1 MSRETDIKRLT
12 GLLADEDGV
21 VREKSRNELIQLG
34 GHDVACAI
42 VTTLIDHRSH
52 VRWEAAKTLQVIADP
67 VAASSLMHV
76 LDDDDADVRWV
87 AAEALIALGR
97 VGLLTVLSGLTKRAD
112 SILFC
117 RSAHHVLHEMQTYG
131 DPVAQV
137 LGSLEESDPGMTVP
151 PVAYKALIAL
161 NEPLNVA

>member
-1 MSRETDIKRLT
+1 MSREAEIARLAR
-12 GLLADEDGV
+12 LLADEDGV
-21 VREKSRNELIQLG
+21 VREQARNELIQLG
-34 GHDVACAI
+34 GHDVACAM
-42 VTTLIDHRSH
+42 VATLIDHRAH

-67 VAASSLMHV
+67 VAAASLMNV
-76 LDDDDADVRWV
+76 LDDDDSDVRWV
-87 AAEALIALGR
+87 AAEALVALGR
-97 VGLLTVLSGLTKRAD
+97 VGLLTVLSGLTKRAG
-112 SILFC
+112 SILFS

-131 DPVAQV
+131 DPVARV